1 MTIYQR
7 ISNIKH
13 VLSDLSN
20 GHIYQISGTQGW
32 KARKKKINEKRKK
45 ISTYSPYY
53 IGNTSHKNYVFV
65 CNNTDHCKV
74 DQGVH
79 ME

>member
-1 MTIYQR
+1 MCCQIYLTV
-7 ISNIKH
+7 IYIKY
-13 VLSDLSN
+13 L
-20 GHIYQISGTQGW
+20 
-32 KARKKKINEKRKK
+32 ARKAGRLEKKIINEKRKK

-65 CNNTDHCKV
+65 CSNTDHCKV